1 MFLVLIKQTK
11 RRIKMKIKMYKKIE
25 YNENSKENNPELYY
39 KNGNRKC
46 EHVDIT
52 DKKVIEN
59 IIKLSDKP
67 INIYNNMSLSIL
79 WNLPR
84 KEYDENFMWVCM
96 SGFLYDDNKPFV
108 PNNFVVSDNIRN
120 DKNQQ
125 IAYEIISYI
134 NQEIENKNKNVVV
147 RVSI

>member
-1 MFLVLIKQTK
+1 
-11 RRIKMKIKMYKKIE
+11 MKIKMYKKIE